1 MWVFSKI
8 GFYSAV
14 QKRTCKPDEVEV
26 RSRCRGD
33 LERLNR
39 AVKGKYKITSNG
51 GTDYPFR
58 LRMPKEKW
66 ALFVCDQALKIDYCN
81 FKDTIGI
88 STFETMEQKNR
99 RHNAYM
105 GVWRAMLALEETM
118 PKKGKR
124 TWSNYR
130 DEYMLYNRPY
140 DDVFLD
146 SQDRVDMTEGGRTKA
161 KNNSKTNKH

>member
-33 LERLNR
+33 LERLNQ

-51 GTDYPFR
+51 GTDYLFR

-66 ALFVCDQALKIDYCN
+66 ALFVCDQALKIDYDN
-81 FKDTIGI
+81 FKSTIDV
-88 STFETMEQKNR
+88 STFETREQQNR

-105 GVWRAMLALEETM
+105 GVWRAMLAL
-118 PKKGKR
+118 
-124 TWSNYR
+124 
-130 DEYMLYNRPY
+130 
-140 DDVFLD
+140 
-146 SQDRVDMTEGGRTKA
+146 
-161 KNNSKTNKH
+161 